1 MLIRCTESNFLKI
14 EGVHTY
20 ITKPIEHVVLRS
32 QFYYTLLQSNSWDF
46 YQDTKEGK
54 VKKKKRHII
63 LSGWIFFQS
72 LEIFT

>member
-54 VKKKKRHII
+54 VKKRKDI
-63 LSGWIFFQS
+63 LFYQDGSSFS
-72 LEIFT
+72 H

>member
-1 MLIRCTESNFLKI
+1 MLIHCTESNFLKT
-14 EGVHTY
+14 EVHTY

-54 VKKKKRHII
+54 KKKRKDI
-63 LSGWIFFQS
+63 LFYQDGSSFS
-72 LEIFT
+72 H